1 MEDYPRNLSELEKRF
16 ASEAACREYL
26 CVLRWPDGFRC
37 PRCDGRKAWSM
48 RDGLFRCVSC
58 DYKCSVTSG
67 TIFEGTRKPLALWFR
82 AIWWV
87 CSQKNGTSAQ
97 SVQRILDL
105 GSYQTAWVWLHKLRR
120 AMVSPGRDELSGTV
134 EVDETLIGGEKPGK
148 RGRGALGKVLVGI
161 AVEDKGN
168 KGIGR
173 VRLGILADASRKSLT
188 PFIQERVLLGGTV
201 RTDDWAGYGGLAA
214 AGYEH
219 VVVGNMDVKLA
230 HLVASLLKRWLL
242 GTHQGG
248 VSHEHLAYYLDEYA
262 FRFNRRKSRHRGKL
276 FYRLLQNAVQIQP
289 TTYGTMALNVR
300 GRKPAKHHM

>member
-1 MEDYPRNLSELEKRF
+1 MEDYPRNLAELEKRF

-26 CVLRWPDGFRC
+26 RVLRWPDGFRC
-37 PRCDGRKAWSM
+37 PRCDGHKAWSM
-48 RDGLFRCVSC
+48 KDGLFRCVSC

-67 TIFEGTRKPLALWFR
+67 TIFEGTRKPLVLWFR

-87 CSQKNGTSAQ
+87 CSQKNGASAQ
-97 SVQRILDL
+97 SVQNILEL

-173 VRLGILADASRKSLT
+173 IRLGILADASRKSLT
-188 PFIQERVLLGGTV
+188 PFVQERVLLGAMV
-201 RTDDWAGYGGLAA
+201 RTDDWAGYGGLPA

-289 TTYGTMALNVR
+289 TTYSTMALNVR
-300 GRKPAKHHM
+300 GRKPMKHYI